1 MTMFHMNAENLEP
14 LRVEIVPRLLEL
26 RWPRFLY
33 QWEKHP
39 YGLGPRSHPVLA
51 ALEKSAGVLL
61 SVQAWLR
68 QTVDSPE
75 GFPGS
80 KPVGSPAG
88 KPAGKPDDDPS
99 APPSPGWSRLAAVHA
114 AARVLA
120 HELDGLTGHRVRAAN
135 PMPLRETRQ
144 VLEDANILDAFLKDA
159 LHYTQDHVRQGHDA
173 DTALCAYAHLLCLSC
188 LSLARDP
195 RHGAQHER
203 HKNIHFHIYDIHF
216 PVFGEIRKD
225 QTSLVLPVRMENIIG
240 NQEFLRASRRLVRD
254 LIAYDPETGQN
265 PKRINPI
272 LFALGKPGCGK
283 TASAHAVGQHL
294 LAEAAAV
301 GLMAKF
307 CVIRRTDWASAY
319 QNASASALIDRFTS
333 ELKGFPG
340 VVAFYWPDIDTAFGA
355 RGGGDLRAEEKS
367 ILGAAFGLF
376 DGTILPANGQWI
388 LLCDA
393 NYMQMDD
400 ATVSRLTQ
408 QPFLLEGPVTATDYV
423 RLVRDEF
430 LGDEYKKHIE
440 CRPEQWTEFGELA
453 ARKAVSGRDCA
464 HFARRLIS
472 RIEDVNYP
480 DGFFQANFEKR
491 RHFLSLIRKNLEFSV
506 VLSEFQYTLEFI
518 LAARQKEEEDQVSS
532 LARELIRME
541 RARRLAEEEADRE

>member
-1 MTMFHMNAENLEP
+1 MTTFHMNAEHLEP

-61 SVQAWLR
+61 SATAWLK
-68 QTVDSPE
+68 QTASE
-75 GFPGS
+75 
-80 KPVGSPAG
+80 
-88 KPAGKPDDDPS
+88 PS
-99 APPSPGWSRLAAVHA
+99 DAPPPGWSRLAAVHA

-120 HELDGLTGHRVRAAN
+120 HDLDELTGHRVRASN

-144 VLEDANILDAFLKDA
+144 VLEEENLLDAFLKDS

-188 LSLARDP
+188 LSLSRDP
-195 RHGAQHER
+195 RHAAQHELHR
-203 HKNIHFHIYDIHF
+203 NVHFHIYDIHF
-216 PVFGEIRKD
+216 PVFGELRKD
-225 QTSLVLPVRMENIIG
+225 QTSLVLPVRLENIVG
-240 NQEFLRASRRLVRD
+240 NQEFLRAGRRLVRD
-254 LIAYDPETGQN
+254 LIAWDPETGKN
-265 PKRINPI
+265 PKRLNPI
-272 LFALGKPGCGK
+272 LFALGRPGCGK

-333 ELKGFPG
+333 ELQNFPG

-400 ATVSRLTQ
+400 ATVSRITQ
-408 QPFLLEGPVTATDYV
+408 QPFLLEGPVTAADYV
-423 RLVRDEF
+423 HLVRDEF
-430 LGDEYKKHIE
+430 LGDDYKKHID
-440 CRPEQWTEFGELA
+440 CTAAQWVEFGMLA
-453 ARKAVSGRDCA
+453 AEKAVSGRDCA

-480 DGFFQANFEKR
+480 NGFFQADYEKR
-491 RHFLSLIRKNLEFSV
+491 RHFLSLVRKNLEFSV
-506 VLSEFQYTLEFI
+506 LLTEFQYTLDFC
-518 LAARQKEEEDQVSS
+518 LTARQKEEEDQVSS
-532 LARELIRME
+532 LAKELIRME
-541 RARRLAEEEADRE
+541 KARRRAEETNDLE